1 MLWDELPD
9 GRHPGG
15 APLNVAY
22 HLTKLG
28 RAALPV
34 SAVGQDADGR
44 GLLDF
49 LQTRGLP
56 IDGVAIHPDLPTG
69 VVRADLDSAGVAHY
83 TIEQDRAWDDIPI
96 SPEVRA
102 SAATAPALV
111 FGSLAQR
118 SPANRGTLERLRD
131 GVPPDALLV
140 FDVNLRA
147 PHDALDGLEALAR
160 GVGLLK
166 VNHEEAA
173 LWSGGE
179 MENYQA
185 NARKL
190 ARKTGVDRVCVT
202 AGAEG
207 AGLLSGGEW
216 FWEEGRAVVVADT
229 IGAGDS
235 FLAALIDGLLAG
247 HPPRPMLARACRLGE
262 FVAGQTGAMPEYN
275 PSRVFAEG

>member
-1 MLWDELPD
+1 MLWDELPG

-56 IDGVAIHPDLPTG
+56 IEGVAIHPDLPTG
-69 VVRADLDSAGVAHY
+69 VVRAELDVDGVAHY
-83 TIEQDRAWDDIPI
+83 TIENDRAWDDIPI
-96 SPEVRA
+96 SPEVRE
-102 SAATAPALV
+102 SAAVAPALV

-118 SPANRGTLERLRD
+118 SPANRGVLAQLREL
-131 GVPPDALLV
+131 VPPEALLV

-147 PHDALDGLEALAR
+147 PHDGLEGLGSLAG

-173 LWSGGE
+173 RWSGGG
-179 MENYQA
+179 MGDFQA
-185 NARKL
+185 NARTL
-190 ARKTGVDRVCVT
+190 ARETGVDRVCVT
-202 AGAEG
+202 AGAAG
-207 AGLLSGGEW
+207 AGWLSGGEW
-216 FWEEGRAVVVADT
+216 FWEEGREVAVADT
-229 IGAGDS
+229 IGAGDA
-235 FLAALIDGLLAG
+235 FLAALIDGLLSG
-247 HPPRPMLARACRLGE
+247 HPNGLILARACRLGE
-262 FVAGQTGAMPEYN
+262 FVASQSGAMPDYK
-275 PSRVFAEG
+275 PLDVFK

>member
-1 MLWDELPD
+1 M
-9 GRHPGG
+9 
-15 APLNVAY
+15 NVAY

-56 IDGVAIHPDLPTG
+56 LDGVTIHPDLPTG

-83 TIEQDRAWDDIPI
+83 TIEKDRAWDDILI
-96 SPEVRA
+96 SPEVREY
-102 SAATAPALV
+102 AATASALV

-118 SPANRGTLERLRD
+118 SAANRGALQRLRD
-131 GVPPDALLV
+131 GVPPGALLV

-147 PHDALDGLEALAR
+147 PHDGLEGLGALAG

-173 LWSGGE
+173 RWSGGK
-179 MENYQA
+179 MEDYEA
-185 NARKL
+185 NARML
-190 ARKTGVDRVCVT
+190 ARETGVERVCVT

-207 AGLLSGGEW
+207 AGFLGGAEW
-216 FWEEGRAVVVADT
+216 FWEEGREVAVADT
-229 IGAGDS
+229 IGAGDA

-247 HPPRPMLARACRLGE
+247 HPNGAMLARACRLGE
-262 FVAGQTGAMPEYN
+262 FVASQSGAMPDYK
-275 PSRVFAEG
+275 PLDVFK

>member
-34 SAVGQDADGR
+34 SALGQDADGR

-49 LQTRGLP
+49 LQSRGLP

-69 VVRADLDSAGVAHY
+69 VVRADLDSDGMAHY

-96 SPEVRA
+96 SPEVREC
-102 SAATAPALV
+102 AATASALV

-118 SPANRGTLERLRD
+118 SPANRGVLAQLREL
-131 GVPPDALLV
+131 VPPEALFV

-147 PHDALDGLEALAR
+147 PHDGLDDLVDLAC

-179 MENYQA
+179 LEDYQA
-185 NARKL
+185 NARTL
-190 ARKTGVDRVCVT
+190 AWETGVDRVCVT

-235 FLAALIDGLLAG
+235 FLAALIDGLLDG
-247 HPPRPMLARACRLGE
+247 HPSGPVLARACRLGE
-262 FVAGQTGAMPEYN
+262 YVASQSGAMPDYE
-275 PSRVFAEG
+275 PRKVFGK

>member
-102 SAATAPALV
+102 SAAVASALV

-131 GVPPDALLV
+131 GIPTDALLV

-147 PHDALDGLEALAR
+147 PHDALEGLEALAR

-179 MENYQA
+179 MEDYEA
-185 NARKL
+185 NARML
-190 ARKTGVDRVCVT
+190 ARETGVERVCVT
-202 AGAEG
+202 AGAKG

-247 HPPRPMLARACRLGE
+247 HPSGQILARSCRLGE
-262 FVAGQTGAMPEYN
+262 YVASQTGAMPDYEPRN
-275 PSRVFAEG
+275 VFGK